1 MAATTTLLTGITGRG
16 IVYTLGHDDTIAT
29 TGAVNFDLG
38 LQGGVDQDDTTW
50 LGTTYPGT
58 LTSFE
63 PQQTDRA
70 NVFNPRLISVTLSA
84 LTKDTDHLTLSGS
97 CSKILGAWSSHT
109 DGTAIFAITKT
120 SDLKLTFGI
129 KQHDDSAADQT
140 GAEILMLVV

>member
-1 MAATTTLLTGITGRG
+1 MAATTTLLTGITKRG
-16 IVYTLGHDDTIAT
+16 IVYTLGHDDAIAT
-29 TGAVNFDLG
+29 TGAVNFDIG